1 MMKKEK
7 KLSIPDEIVMNKI
20 YVVRGQKAMVDS
32 DLAELYGV
40 ETRVL
45 NQAVSRNLE
54 RFPEDFMFQLNEKE
68 WNNFTEEK
76 NTSNWGGRRKLPN
89 VFTENGVLMLSSVLN
104 SQRAIQVNI
113 KIMRIFTR
121 IRQMLMDNTEIR
133 LAIEKLEKKT
143 ENNQKNIELVF
154 QYIDEL
160 VVSKDN
166 VEPRK
171 QIGYKL
177 PKSKK

>member
-1 MMKKEK
+1 MKKEK

-20 YVVRGQKAMVDS
+20 YVVRGQKVMVDS

-89 VFTENGVLMLSSVLN
+89 VFTEHGVLCY
-104 SQRAIQVNI
+104 QV
-113 KIMRIFTR
+113 F
-121 IRQMLMDNTEIR
+121 
-133 LAIEKLEKKT
+133 
-143 ENNQKNIELVF
+143 
-154 QYIDEL
+154 
-160 VVSKDN
+160 
-166 VEPRK
+166 
-171 QIGYKL
+171 
-177 PKSKK
+177 

>member
-1 MMKKEK
+1 
-7 KLSIPDEIVMNKI
+7 
-20 YVVRGQKAMVDS
+20 
-32 DLAELYGV
+32 
-40 ETRVL
+40 
-45 NQAVSRNLE
+45 
-54 RFPEDFMFQLNEKE
+54 
-68 WNNFTEEK
+68 
-76 NTSNWGGRRKLPN
+76 
-89 VFTENGVLMLSSVLN
+89 MLSSVLN

-121 IRQMLMDNTEIR
+121 IRQRLMDNTEIR

-160 VVSKDN
+160 VVRKDN